1 MFLSYFFNDSFFVV
15 ILCFKLL
22 GWLFTSIISLAY
34 HTKLDIHVYENRYEQ
49 IKLSIL
55 VLIIVS

>member
-1 MFLSYFFNDSFFVV
+1 MFLSYFFNDSFLVV

-22 GWLFTSIISLAY
+22 LFFISIISLAY
-34 HTKLDIHVYENRYEQ
+34 HTKLDSHVYENRYEQ